1 MRSVFV
7 ALFVFAVSAP
17 AVARDHTITVTV
29 HSDPEGAQLFMNDAR
44 TLMGT
49 TPAAVTYTFAGD
61 CARMQ
66 GGEARW
72 ASGAVAT
79 VTYIDVCAK
88 TGSQQVVTIAR
99 PTDAPD
105 LAGDLQVA
113 YQRAVLAQLQA
124 QTNALAAAAW
134 APVYT
139 PPVLQPWVAPK
150 PYRLCI
156 SRDVVRGVVY
166 VSCR

>member
-1 MRSVFV
+1 MRSVCV
-7 ALFVFAVSAP
+7 LLFVVAVSAP
-17 AVARDHTITVTV
+17 ALARDHTVTVTI
-29 HSDPEGAQLFMNDAR
+29 HSEPEGASLFLNDAR
-44 TLMGT
+44 TPMGI
-49 TPAAVTYTFAGD
+49 TPATVTYKFSGD

-72 ASGAVAT
+72 TSGAVAT
-79 VTYIDVCAK
+79 VSAIDLCAN
-88 TGSQQVVTIAR
+88 TGKQQTVTVAR

-113 YQRAVLAQLQA
+113 YQRAALAQLQA
-124 QTNALAAAAW
+124 QTQAIVAAS

-150 PYRLCI
+150 PYVLCI